1 MFSSEIKKVN
11 FQRRSQLMEL
21 KSFAEKY
28 ELGSLEAVKK
38 LGEGQFGTVLLVR
51 DRDNSKPYALKC
63 VAKQ

>member
-1 MFSSEIKKVN
+1 MLSSEIKKVN

-28 ELGSLEAVKK
+28 ELGSLKAVKK

-51 DRDNSKPYALKC
+51 DHDNSKPYALKC

>member
-1 MFSSEIKKVN
+1 
-11 FQRRSQLMEL
+11 MEL